1 MPSSSHRF
9 TSWIALFAV
18 LFSVISPALAA
29 LRFYGNAE
37 VLANIISV
45 HPAAHNSA
53 EHQHSSHANSKAHE
67 VYCSFCLDMVSVK
80 ALTPAA
86 PHLPS
91 RLVSAQTPSCVVG
104 QSVVSAPPY
113 PQQHPRA
120 PPVVLV

>member
-1 MPSSSHRF
+1 MPSSSHRLF
-9 TSWIALFAV
+9 ARVALFAM
-18 LFSVISPALAA
+18 LFSVVSPALAA

-37 VLANIISV
+37 VLANIVSV
-45 HPAAHNSA
+45 YPAAYNSA
-53 EHQHSSHANSKAHE
+53 EHQHSNHAKSRAHE
-67 VYCSFCLDMVSVK
+67 IYCSFCLDMVSVK
-80 ALTPAA
+80 ALMPAA

-104 QSVVSAPPY
+104 QSVESAPPY